1 MSTWSLILWAA
12 GCFGFSFAVAHFTE
26 RVLLSVVWKTRHRA
40 QGRDAATSDRDTTS
54 SIERATAHVSS
65 EQIGH
70 VDAPALSDAR
80 PEEVKDQSGAG
91 QPQTRMPRRHPAPA
105 RRGLERSAQA
115 ALRLR
120 ARYHHGRS
128 RHPAHRQRP

>member
-26 RVLLSVVWKTRHRA
+26 RVLLSDVGKTRHRA
-40 QGRDAATSDRDTTS
+40 QGSHSATSDQDATGP
-54 SIERATAHVSS
+54 IERANAIVSS
-65 EQIGH
+65 EQVGH
-70 VDAPALSDAR
+70 VNAPVLSGAR
-80 PEEVKDQSGAG
+80 PEESKDRPGAD
-91 QPQTRMPRRHPAPA
+91 QPQPHMPRRHPAPA
-105 RRGLERSAQA
+105 RRGLGRSPQA

-128 RHPAHRQRP
+128 GHPAHRERP